1 MQKELKRILGSDFK
15 IRESDGLLKV
25 NVPSL
30 DITQMGELWGLYD
43 SGLVRNVTAKRS
55 GAGITLIVEL

>member
-43 SGLVRNVTAKRS
+43 SGSVRNVTAKRS